1 MGERAAGGWENWYY
15 WCLLPDRQKMT
26 TLTGR
31 EHRAVGMTDA
41 TSCGPL
47 TPKHGHYGDES
58 NMDPVLR
65 AKTLI
70 EKQQAV
76 M

>member
-1 MGERAAGGWENWYY
+1 
-15 WCLLPDRQKMT
+15 MT